1 MQGQNGLLA
10 YLRLEK
16 ELAEKER
23 LVADITAER
32 QALERRVHLMRP
44 SSIDPDMLDEQVRS
58 VLGFAR
64 EGELII
70 YLDEAGAEN

>member
-1 MQGQNGLLA
+1 MLVDFFFKLRRYEIPVSITEFLTLL
-10 YLRLEK
+10 E
-16 ELAEKER
+16 
-23 LVADITAER
+23 
-32 QALERRVHLMRP
+32 ALERRVHLMRP

-70 YLDEAGAEN
+70 YLDDGGTKD